1 MLMLILLLSLLRCI
15 GVDIVILCMK
25 SCLQQVEE
33 YALLDF
39 LLPLVEEAAVKH
51 VGANSKNTAAAAAAA
66 DGRHTDKDRL
76 KSAHTTS
83 TVRNEPLASSR
94 ARGAAAAKAGM
105 LQRRPRSPGNAG

>member
-51 VGANSKNTAAAAAAA
+51 VGANSKNTAAA